1 MVVSDVY
8 LIHSQSCRLYVV
20 SGEIIYV
27 SISKNQI
34 NFIKRLVLRLER
46 QL

>member
-8 LIHSQSCRLYVV
+8 LIHSQSCRFYVV
-20 SGEIIYV
+20 SGEIIKV
-27 SISKNQI
+27 SVRKNQI
-34 NFIKRLVLRLER
+34 YFIKRLVLRLER